1 MIKNGSVLAGRYEIL
16 EKIGSG
22 GMADVYK
29 ASDRKMKREVAVKV
43 LKQGL
48 TEDSDYIKRFQ
59 SEGQAAASLS
69 NPNIISVYDVGNEGS
84 TYYIVMEL
92 INGITLK
99 EYVRR
104 KGMLTARETMAISA
118 QVAVGLRAAHACHI
132 VHRDIKPQNIILSRD
147 GKVKV
152 TDFGIARTISDET
165 KSVNNA
171 TLGSVHYI
179 APEQAKGQI
188 CDERSDIYSL
198 GICMYEMITGRVPFD
213 KETSIAI
220 ALAHMNETMVPPSEL
235 NTECPTALE
244 QIIFRCTQ
252 KSRERRYHNCTE
264 LLQDLKVAVASPDF
278 NFERQE
284 QENLMKSDT
293 QVFKTSAKTAAAAAT
308 AGMILSDPEEEEESR
323 TATTIVDGS
332 SGDSEDEFEEG
343 TEKKTTYVG
352 TTGENRPMY
361 GDEDEEDDTGAAGA
375 ASSLF
380 ADDRKEDDK
389 SLFDR
394 IIMIVGIVIG
404 AIIICL
410 ILYIVMTLSGCTQK
424 FGKKKTTASATTTG
438 AVTTE
443 AVATEEFISLETV
456 AEDAF
461 DPEVDTIVP
470 NVTGMSIQAAI
481 QLLQESELAYKISSK
496 VIYSDEYRI
505 GMIAGQSYEE
515 GTIVKKGSTI
525 VIVLSAG
532 TDKFEIKPTYVN
544 GPLAV
549 FKNDVANFED
559 VIDVTYEK
567 VNSDTVKANYIISIT
582 PSSGIVEAGQ
592 SIKVIYSAGPEY
604 VSCPNLI
611 GATYGEA
618 AGILLGQSL
627 NVGLTSYEYSDDA
640 EANRIIS
647 QQYAPGTVLKN
658 GTTVSIVV
666 SKGPEM
672 VEVPSVTGMTQEEAE
687 KLLKEKGFVV
697 EIKEVYDSE
706 TEMGVVMEQDLE
718 ADTTVKKGE
727 TIVLTVCRGG
737 ETLLPVLVD
746 AGAEEATNVLTEMGY
761 TVNVI
766 FEDTDQDVLN
776 MIVKSMSPEA
786 GTNLEPG
793 SEVTLVVYRYVAPA
807 TEPPAES
814 SDSSS
819 SETSTDPTVDSSNT
833 AEDTSAD
840 AQP

>member
-43 LKQGL
+43 LKTAL
-48 TEDSDYIKRFQ
+48 TADREYVKRFQ

-99 EYVRR
+99 EYIRR
-104 KGMLTARETMAISA
+104 KGMLSARETMAISA
-118 QVAVGLRAAHACHI
+118 QVAVGLRSAHARHI

-235 NTECPTALE
+235 NAECPTALE

-264 LLQDLKVAVASPDF
+264 LLQDLKIAVASPDF
-278 NFERQE
+278 DFERQE

-293 QVFKTSAKTAAAAAT
+293 QVFTKKAADAPVVT
-308 AGMILSDPEEEEESR
+308 DPEETEEPR
-323 TATTIVDGS
+323 KATTIVDS
-332 SGDSEDEFEEG
+332 FSDEEEAEDDDR
-343 TEKKTTYVG
+343 KTTYVG
-352 TTGENRPMY
+352 ATGENRPMY
-361 GDEDEEDDTGAAGA
+361 GEDEEEDSE
-375 ASSLF
+375 ASNTAKNLF
-380 ADDRKEDDK
+380 AEDRKEDDK

-424 FGKKKTTASATTTG
+424 FGKKPTTTAAPTS
-438 AVTTE
+438 VFTE
-443 AVATEEFISLETV
+443 DETDEIISLETV
-456 AEDAF
+456 PSEAF
-461 DPEVDTIVP
+461 DPKTDTIVP

-481 QLLQESELAYKISSK
+481 ALLQESELMYKISSK
-496 VIYSDEYRI
+496 VVYSDEFKI
-505 GMIAGQSYEE
+505 GMIAGQSNEE

-525 VIVLSAG
+525 VITLSAG
-532 TDKFEIKPTYVN
+532 TDKFEIKPSYIG

-549 FKNDVANFED
+549 FKNDISNFED

-567 VNSDTVKANYIISIT
+567 QNSDKVKANYIISIS
-582 PSSGIVEAGQ
+582 PSSGIIEAGQ
-592 SIKVIYSAGPEY
+592 SIHVIYSAGPEY
-604 VSCPNLI
+604 VACPNLI
-611 GATYGEA
+611 GATYNEA
-618 AGILLGQSL
+618 AGILLGSAL
-627 NVGLTSYEYSDDA
+627 NMGMTSYAYSDSI
-640 EANRIIS
+640 EANRIMD

-658 GTTVSIVV
+658 GTTVSITV

-672 VEVPSVTGMTQEEAE
+672 VEVLSVAGKKLEDAKKTLEEA
-687 KLLKEKGFVV
+687 GFVV
-697 EIKEVYDSE
+697 EVTEVYDAEIES
-706 TEMGVVMEQDLE
+706 GYVIEQDLE
-718 ADTTVKKGE
+718 AGTTVKKGE
-727 TIVLTVCRGG
+727 TIVLTVSKGG
-737 ETLLPVLVD
+737 ETILPVLKD
-746 AGAEEATNVLTEMGY
+746 AGEKEATDVLKGMGY

-766 FEDTDQDVLN
+766 FEDTDDYNLN
-776 MIVKSMSPEA
+776 KIVKSMSPDG
-786 GTNLEPG
+786 GTSLEPG
-793 SEVTLVVYRYVAPA
+793 SEVTLIVYRYVAPE
-807 TEPPAES
+807 TEP
-814 SDSSS
+814 SS
-819 SETSTDPTVDSSNT
+819 SETAPTTPTDPTDPTEPTDNT
-833 AEDTSAD
+833 AEPPSTSA
-840 AQP
+840 QP

>member
-1 MIKNGSVLAGRYEIL
+1 MIRNGSVLAGRYEIL

-29 ASDRKMKREVAVKV
+29 ANDRKMKREVAVKV
-43 LKQGL
+43 LKSAL
-48 TEDSDYIKRFQ
+48 TEDRDYIKRFQ

-69 NPNIISVYDVGNEGS
+69 NPNIISVYDVGSMGS

-99 EYVRR
+99 EYIRR
-104 KGMLTARETMAISA
+104 KGTLTARETMAISA
-118 QVAVGLRAAHACHI
+118 QVAVGLRAAHARHI

-198 GICMYEMITGRVPFD
+198 GICMYEMITGKVPFD

-235 NTECPTALE
+235 NFECPTALE

-278 NFERQE
+278 NFEKQE

-293 QVFKTSAKTAAAAAT
+293 QVFKTQPRV
-308 AGMILSDPEEEEESR
+308 AGAPIVTDPDEEDEPR
-323 TATTIVDGS
+323 RATTIVDGYEE
-332 SGDSEDEFEEG
+332 DAEDEP
-343 TEKKTTYVG
+343 EKKTTYVG
-352 TTGENRPMY
+352 ATGENRPMY
-361 GDEDEEDDTGAAGA
+361 GDDDEEDAEDAGGAK
-375 ASSLF
+375 SLF

-394 IIMIVGIVIG
+394 IVMIVGIVIG

-424 FGKKKTTASATTTG
+424 FMKKPTSAPTVLTTPSS
-438 AVTTE
+438 E
-443 AVATEEFISLETV
+443 EEEEEEFESLETV
-456 AEDAF
+456 ASEAF

-481 QLLQESELAYKISSK
+481 QLLTESELSYKISSK
-496 VIYSDEYRI
+496 VIYSDEFKI
-505 GMIAGQSYEE
+505 GQIAGQSYEE

-525 VIVLSAG
+525 VIILSAG
-532 TDKFEIKPTYVN
+532 TDKFEIKPNYVG
-544 GPLAV
+544 GPLAI

-559 VIDVTYEK
+559 VIKVTYEK
-567 VNSDTVKANYIISIT
+567 KNSDTVKANYIISID

-592 SIKVIYSAGPEY
+592 TIHVVYSAGPEY
-604 VSCPNLI
+604 VACPNLI
-611 GATYGEA
+611 GATYNEA
-618 AGILLGQSL
+618 AGILLGSAL
-627 NVGLTSYEYSDDA
+627 NVGLTTYDYSDTI
-640 EANRIIS
+640 EANRIMS
-647 QQYAPGTVLKN
+647 QQYEPGTVLKN

-666 SKGPEM
+666 SKGYEM
-672 VEVPSVTGMTQEEAE
+672 VEVPSVTGMSLEDAK
-687 KLLKEKGFVV
+687 KLLAEKGFGV
-697 EIKEVYDSE
+697 EIKEVYDAD
-706 TEMGVVMEQDLE
+706 TKMGDVMEQDIE
-718 ADTTVKKGE
+718 AGTTVKKGE
-727 TIVLTVCRGG
+727 TIVLTVCKGG
-737 ETLLPVLVD
+737 ETILPILTD
-746 AGAEEATNVLTEMGY
+746 AGAEEANNVLQEMGY
-761 TVNVI
+761 IVNVI
-766 FEDTDQDVLN
+766 FEDTTDPNLN
-776 MIVKSMSPEA
+776 MIVKSMSPDG
-786 GTNLEPG
+786 GTSLEPG
-793 SEVTLVVYRYVAPA
+793 SEVTLVIYRYVAPE
-807 TEPPAES
+807 TEPSP
-814 SDSSS
+814 
-819 SETSTDPTVDSSNT
+819 ETQPTDPTDPTVPTDNT
-833 AEDTSAD
+833 AEPPSAD